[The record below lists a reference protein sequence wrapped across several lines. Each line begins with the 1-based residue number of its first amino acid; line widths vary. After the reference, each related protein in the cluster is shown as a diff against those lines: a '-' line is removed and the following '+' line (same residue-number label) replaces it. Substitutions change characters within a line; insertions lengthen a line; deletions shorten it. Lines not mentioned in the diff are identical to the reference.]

1 MQVLVNERCVKAL
14 ALVNSGLLKFDYI
27 WKVGTRALHFF
38 RPLHTLSTP
47 DALHLEGCCLLPCGS
62 LVASP
67 LHTAARM
74 VQHDSWVWQV
84 GEDPRVSVDPAAGMV
99 GKGGRSVCRLC
110 YNPHSAHTL
119 SSYKVTCQVVNG
131 STYTL
136 LLSGGTTVG

>member
-1 MQVLVNERCVKAL
+1 MHTMSN
-14 ALVNSGLLKFDYI
+14 
-27 WKVGTRALHFF
+27 
-38 RPLHTLSTP
+38 PLFWTLTQLCPTP
-47 DALHLEGCCLLPCGS
+47 DALHVDSCCQPYCGS
-62 LVASP
+62 LLAFAVHP
-67 LHTAARM
+67 AALK
-74 VQHDSWVWQV
+74 VQHFLWFWQV

-136 LLSGGTTVG
+136 LLSGGGPRSQPGLSLLGAKR